1 MQIAILGAYLVGS
14 TLGHSGT
21 PPTTTSRSRHGTPPT
36 AGTGGGTRARACG
49 LRSPTPWRAEVVL
62 VAIPGPAVTDVLQA
76 VGPLDGRVMI
86 DAANLVR
93 AATGD

>member
-1 MQIAILGAYLVGS
+1 
-14 TLGHSGT
+14 
-21 PPTTTSRSRHGTPPT
+21 
-36 AGTGGGTRARACG
+36 
-49 LRSPTPWRAEVVL
+49 VVL